1 MIQLKRNKVTVTVT
15 ESEAVALQRDGWI
28 PVAVPPPADPQP
40 DPTPTPEPVKAP
52 APPAPPAPP
61 VAQPERPGAGFDW
74 PEEAPSLKA
83 SRGDWRDYS
92 QTLGIE
98 PGVLNRGQLIA
109 ACLEVLEAN
118 K

>member
-1 MIQLKRNKVTVTVT
+1 MIQMKRNKVTVTVT

-28 PVAVPPPADPQP
+28 PVAVPPPADPPP
-40 DPTPTPEPVKAP
+40 DPTPTPEPVKA
-52 APPAPPAPP
+52 P

-74 PEEAPSLKA
+74 PEEAPRLKA

-98 PGVLNRGQLIA
+98 PGVLNRAQLIA
-109 ACLEVLEAN
+109 ACMEVLEAN

>member
-1 MIQLKRNKVTVTVT
+1 MVQMKRNKVTVTVT
-15 ESEAVALQRDGWI
+15 ESEAVALQRDGWT
-28 PVAVPPPADPQP
+28 PVAVPPPA

-52 APPAPPAPP
+52 SPPAPP

-109 ACLEVLEAN
+109 ACMEVLEAN

>member
-1 MIQLKRNKVTVTVT
+1 MIQMKRNKVTVTVT

-28 PVAVPPPADPQP
+28 PVAVPPPADP
-40 DPTPTPEPVKAP
+40 TPTPEPVKAP
-52 APPAPPAPP
+52 SPPAPP

-98 PGVLNRGQLIA
+98 PGVLNRAQLIA
-109 ACLEVLEAN
+109 ACMEVLEAN